1 MAYTQPP
8 NLSEDEIQS
17 LLKEATIARIC
28 SLNQDGTIHAA
39 TVSFKHKA
47 GRILIAT
54 PRASRKARNLRR
66 DGTVTVLVDVVGEK
80 MSEFRGAVVYGK
92 ADVQELTLADFISIN
107 ETYMPADR
115 VQEWTLRVLDL
126 TDWVLISVDPVRMAS
141 WDYAKDEEFAA
152 LFQD

>member
-54 PRASRKARNLRR
+54 PKASRKARNLQR

-80 MSEFRGAVVYGK
+80 ASDFRGAIVYGK
-92 ADVQELTLADFISIN
+92 AAVQELTLADFISIN
-107 ETYMPADR
+107 ETFMPADR
-115 VQEWTLRVLDL
+115 VEEWTLRFLDL
-126 TDWVLISVDPVRMAS
+126 TDWVLISVDPARMAS

-152 LFQD
+152 LFRD

>member
-8 NLSEDEIQS
+8 NLSEEEIQS
-17 LLKEATIARIC
+17 LLKETKLARIC

-39 TVSFKHKA
+39 TVNFKHEA
-47 GRILIAT
+47 ERILIAT
-54 PRASRKARNLRR
+54 PKASRKARNLQR

-80 MSEFRGAVVYGK
+80 ASDIRGAVVYGK
-92 ADVQELTLADFISIN
+92 ADVKELTLAQFIRIN
-107 ETYMPADR
+107 ETWMSADR
-115 VQEWTLRVLDL
+115 VEERTQRFLDL

-152 LFQD
+152 VFRD